1 VAEAFIL
8 INCDMGKE
16 KDVVEDLLAI
26 KDIKEAQA
34 TVGIY
39 DVVAKLESES
49 EKDLKNTVDL
59 EIRKIQP
66 INYVLML
73 QSA

>member
-1 VAEAFIL
+1 MAEAFIL